1 MTKVIQPPTKWM
13 PPVGSIISVT
23 LPEEIVRGTVTKKVN
38 DDTLDVKLD
47 VQPTMGKSHSYRFR
61 QTVRV
66 MRRKAQPS
74 GDRWITEDVES

>member
-1 MTKVIQPPTKWM
+1 MTKTILSPTKWM
-13 PPVGSIISVT
+13 PAVGSIISVT

-47 VQPTMGKSHSYRFR
+47 VQPTMGKSHNYRFR

-66 MRRKAQPS
+66 MRRKAQPT
-74 GDRWITEDVES
+74 GEKWITEDVEE